1 LEATWKTRLDGWKGT
16 EYGSLS
22 MYSRFVWLPIWTQL
36 KEKYIVSGIIVY
48 MESGPYASRRAVLI
62 HPYSSG
68 KSYVFDFMDGIRN
81 DAKYSSAEY
90 VFIHTVVHHCQY
102 IRCGQVFIPIQVFI
116 AEYTVDIAVADD
128 WM

>member
-1 LEATWKTRLDGWKGT
+1 
-16 EYGSLS
+16 